1 MPPAVPR
8 RRGGVFVSA
17 EGGFLTPRSRRLTRP
32 LMSGSAKRAR
42 PRLIRVRLAD
52 NLRGA
57 PGGPADPNGTSGSP
71 PPADRWSHGSPR
83 GSTPGDD
90 AGGERSGRVG
100 ALPPPF
106 PPGRESLHASGRNS
120 HGSYP
125 QSPTVVKRTRRGVRF
140 SKLATERAL
149 AGEMVS
155 PRTPLVPRSA
165 AMSPRF
171 KFSGSDE
178 NSQSGQ
184 PRGPHQN
191 TKSTDSAVLRAIVSG
206 ASVVPTRRS

>member
-1 MPPAVPR
+1 
-8 RRGGVFVSA
+8 VSA

-57 PGGPADPNGTSGSP
+57 PGGPADPNGTSGVRLRRTDGPTGHHEARHRATTREARDPVVLGLSRLP
-71 PPADRWSHGSPR
+71 FLPAGSHSMRVGGTPTGVIHSLPQWSSGR
-83 GSTPGDD
+83 
-90 AGGERSGRVG
+90 AGGSGSRSSRQRELSPARWFAAYAVG
-100 ALPPPF
+100 A
-106 PPGRESLHASGRNS
+106 SLCCDVAS
-120 HGSYP
+120 
-125 QSPTVVKRTRRGVRF
+125 
-140 SKLATERAL
+140 
-149 AGEMVS
+149 
-155 PRTPLVPRSA
+155 
-165 AMSPRF
+165 F
-171 KFSGSDE
+171 KFAGSDE